1 MRIATM
7 NIQNLFHRDLSFLRQ
22 NASKNLQDWMDEFQT
37 LLKNPDKQH
46 QELGR
51 MRELAF
57 LMGFSPQATEP
68 FLTLRRKGG
77 HLYVKP
83 LGGERQS
90 KATERVGWNGWV
102 ELRSYPLDEKHRNA
116 KVECI
121 AKADPDILVLQ
132 EVEDRP
138 SLSDFNR
145 DYLGPKLGGAFEQ
158 WLFTEG
164 NDTRGLGH
172 AILTRNGYR
181 IVGFQPH
188 AHERD
193 QEGRDLFEM
202 DCPEYTVV
210 TPTGDELTIIS
221 TRFSEDSGDLDY
233 SAKRKEQAKR
243 IKSYCNRLF
252 NQGKDRI
259 VICGTLGEV
268 SYGNSLRSLLS
279 DRKVRD
285 IAGHSTFEVIGDKDS
300 NRLSNNDPYS
310 GWLAKHDYLLSSPL
324 LYDCINSGGAYF
336 PKLMR
341 KASISKLS
349 PFNINVMDR
358 PMSAPPLLWGDY
370 EAGCAK

>member
-7 NIQNLFHRDLSFLRQ
+7 NIQNLFHRDLSFLQQ
-22 NASKNLQDWMDEFQT
+22 NASKNLQNWMEEFQS
-37 LLKNPDKQH
+37 LLKNPNKQH

-83 LGGERQS
+83 LGGERQT

-132 EVEDRP
+132 EVEDRA

-164 NDTRGLGH
+164 NDNRGLGH

-181 IVGFQPH
+181 ILGFPTP
-188 AHERD
+188 
-193 QEGRDLFEM
+193 
-202 DCPEYTVV
+202 CP
-210 TPTGDELTIIS
+210 
-221 TRFSEDSGDLDY
+221 
-233 SAKRKEQAKR
+233 
-243 IKSYCNRLF
+243 
-252 NQGKDRI
+252 
-259 VICGTLGEV
+259 
-268 SYGNSLRSLLS
+268 
-279 DRKVRD
+279 
-285 IAGHSTFEVIGDKDS
+285 
-300 NRLSNNDPYS
+300 
-310 GWLAKHDYLLSSPL
+310 
-324 LYDCINSGGAYF
+324 
-336 PKLMR
+336 
-341 KASISKLS
+341 
-349 PFNINVMDR
+349 
-358 PMSAPPLLWGDY
+358 
-370 EAGCAK
+370 

>member
-22 NASKNLQDWMDEFQT
+22 NASKNLQDWMEEFQS
-37 LLKNPDKQH
+37 LLKNPNKQH

-83 LGGERQS
+83 LGRERQI
-90 KATERVGWNGWV
+90 KASERVGWNGWV
-102 ELRSYPLDEKHRNA
+102 ELKSYPLDEKHRTA

-132 EVEDRP
+132 EVEDRA

-193 QEGRDLFEM
+193 QEGKDLFEM

-210 TPTGDELTIIS
+210 TPTGEEMTIIS
-221 TRFSEDSGDLDY
+221 ARFQEDGKDLDFHI
-233 SAKRKEQAKR
+233 KRKQQAQR
-243 IKSYCNRLF
+243 LRSFCNKLIS
-252 NQGKDRI
+252 QGRDKI
-259 VICGTLGEV
+259 MVCGTLGEV
-268 SYGNSLRSLLS
+268 SYGDCLNPLLG
-279 DRKVRD
+279 DRTLRD
-285 IAGHSTFEVIGDKDS
+285 IPGFRLSKTTKQKVGDKVQ
-300 NRLSNNDPYS
+300 N
-310 GWLAKHDYLLSSPL
+310 WLAKHDYLLFLTTMSS
-324 LYDCINSGGAYF
+324 DINESGILF
-336 PKLMR
+336 PIEPKPTYTGQSRFMVKNKR
-341 KASISKLS
+341 GI
-349 PFNINVMDR
+349 V
-358 PMSAPPLLWGDY
+358 PPLLWS
-370 EAGCAK
+370 EFEF

>member
-1 MRIATM
+1 MKIATM

-22 NASKNLQDWMDEFQT
+22 NASKNLQDWMQEFQS
-37 LLKNPDKQH
+37 LLKNPNKEN

-57 LMGFSPQATEP
+57 SMGFSPQATEP

-83 LGGERQS
+83 LGGERQT
-90 KATERVGWNGWV
+90 KANERVGWNGWV

-145 DYLGPKLGGAFEQ
+145 DYLGPKLDGTFEQ

-164 NDTRGLGH
+164 NDNRGLGH

-221 TRFSEDSGDLDY
+221 TRFSEDGRDLDY
-233 SAKRKEQAKR
+233 HAKRKEQARR
-243 IKSYCNRLF
+243 IKSYCNRLIA
-252 NQGKDRI
+252 QDKDRI

-268 SYGNSLRSLLS
+268 SYGNSLRPLLS

-285 IAGHSTFEVIGDKDS
+285 ITEHTAFKVTGDKDS
-300 NRLSNNDPYS
+300 HRMSNYDPHS
-310 GWLAKHDYLLSSPL
+310 GWLAKHDYLLSSQL
-324 LYDCINSGGAYF
+324 LYDSINRCGVYF
-336 PKLMR
+336 PKLTK
-341 KASISKLS
+341 KASISKLA
-349 PFNINVMDR
+349 PFKSNVMDK
-358 PMSAPPLLWGDY
+358 PISAPPLLWGDY
-370 EAGCAK
+370 EEV